1 MEKTFY
7 MLLYRAFH
15 AQRNYLRPYIGDLGL
30 EIGQP
35 KILAYLA
42 KRGACCQK
50 DLADYFQID
59 SAAVSRMLVA
69 LEKNGFITKKTDEE
83 SRRSNSIELTDK
95 GYAAQQKWRLRC
107 RETEKTMLRGFSE
120 NDKTCFAEYLARV
133 YQNFR
138 EEKKDET

>member
-69 LEKNGFITKKTDEE
+69 LEKN
-83 SRRSNSIELTDK
+83 
-95 GYAAQQKWRLRC
+95 
-107 RETEKTMLRGFSE
+107 
-120 NDKTCFAEYLARV
+120 
-133 YQNFR
+133 
-138 EEKKDET
+138 

>member
-50 DLADYFQID
+50 DLADYFQISLD
-59 SAAVSRMLVA
+59 YLV
-69 LEKNGFITKKTDEE
+69 G
-83 SRRSNSIELTDK
+83 RSEDPT
-95 GYAAQQKWRLRC
+95 RH
-107 RETEKTMLRGFSE
+107 
-120 NDKTCFAEYLARV
+120 
-133 YQNFR
+133 
-138 EEKKDET
+138 